1 MALVTPICLLLGV
14 WFPDIAKHGL
24 PYVPFVFAFMTF
36 NGALKSSFKDVAG
49 VFKNPSILLV
59 MLGLIHV
66 VMPVFA
72 CGLGHLFFTDNARLI
87 AGMVL
92 EFSVPTAVSGL
103 MWITIYSGNSP
114 LSLSLVVTDTVLS
127 PFLIPL
133 TLRILLGKTVHMDT
147 VQMMQ
152 ELIFMVAF
160 PAIFAM
166 CLNQISH
173 NRAKECLPKVLAS
186 YSKLAL
192 IFVVISNSSK
202 VAPYIRH
209 MNGQR
214 VAVAVTILVLAA
226 SGYAIGLLVAKLWK
240 KDHETSISMMYG
252 NGMRNISVGA
262 VIAAA
267 YFPGE
272 VMFPVMIGTL
282 FQQVLA
288 AFYGKATE
296 QPGDNSKN

>member
-1 MALVTPICLLLGV
+1 MVYNQDNSFSRVNQNLILSTTIVIKQEYGIVIVLRQSEVTIEVSIVETQHKLKTI
-14 WFPDIAKHGL
+14 DDE
-24 PYVPFVFAFMTF
+24 
-36 NGALKSSFKDVAG
+36 LKS
-49 VFKNPSILLV
+49 
-59 MLGLIHV
+59 
-66 VMPVFA
+66 
-72 CGLGHLFFTDNARLI
+72 
-87 AGMVL
+87 
-92 EFSVPTAVSGL
+92 
-103 MWITIYSGNSP
+103 IY
-114 LSLSLVVTDTVLS
+114 
-127 PFLIPL
+127 
-133 TLRILLGKTVHMDT
+133 
-147 VQMMQ
+147 
-152 ELIFMVAF
+152 
-160 PAIFAM
+160 
-166 CLNQISH
+166 
-173 NRAKECLPKVLAS
+173 
-186 YSKLAL
+186 

-296 QPGDNSKN
+296 QPCDSSKN

>member
-1 MALVTPICLLLGV
+1 
-14 WFPDIAKHGL
+14 
-24 PYVPFVFAFMTF
+24 
-36 NGALKSSFKDVAG
+36 
-49 VFKNPSILLV
+49 
-59 MLGLIHV
+59 
-66 VMPVFA
+66 
-72 CGLGHLFFTDNARLI
+72 
-87 AGMVL
+87 
-92 EFSVPTAVSGL
+92 
-103 MWITIYSGNSP
+103 
-114 LSLSLVVTDTVLS
+114 
-127 PFLIPL
+127 
-133 TLRILLGKTVHMDT
+133 MDT

-160 PAIFAM
+160 PAILAM
-166 CLNQISH
+166 CLIQIRH
-173 NRAKECLPKVLAS
+173 NRAKECLPKVLAP

-202 VAPYIRH
+202 VAPYVRH